1 MERFLEKNRYRL
13 RSALV
18 AALSTSVLAA
28 CAVGPNFHAPEPP
41 ATERYTPDP
50 QPTATVS
57 TEVAGG
63 AAQHFA
69 QDADVPA
76 QWWRLLKSEPLD
88 ELIRRALQNSPTVA
102 SAEATLRSAA
112 ESYGGER
119 GALLLPAADGTASAT
134 REKTSLASF
143 GLPNGP
149 TVYNNLF
156 SASAQ
161 VSYRLDLFGGS
172 RRQLE
177 ALRAQ
182 TDYQRWEL
190 EAARLTLTGNV
201 VTTAVN
207 IASLKAQLAAIHD
220 IVASEREQLA
230 VTERQFAAGTASHA
244 DVLAQQA
251 QLAQTEASVPA
262 LEKQLAQAGH
272 RLAVLA
278 GETPD
283 HAELN
288 GIELDALTLP
298 TELPVSLPANLIR
311 QRPDVQAAEAQ
322 LHQASAQVGVATAN
336 LFPALSLTGSI
347 GSDAAHTQDLLGA
360 GSGVWSVAGTLAQ
373 PLFHGGQLR
382 AQRRAAIDDLDGAA
396 ARYRETVLEA
406 LQQVADT
413 LRALESD
420 ARDLKAQMAAE
431 GAARDSL
438 AIARRQY
445 TAGVSSHVAVLI
457 AERQYI
463 QARESRVLAQ
473 AARYSDSATLFQ
485 SLGGDWWNRSPES
498 QFTTGSLR

>member
-1 MERFLEKNRYRL
+1 MKRFLEKNRCRL

-18 AALSTSVLAA
+18 AALCTSVLAA
-28 CAVGPNFHAPEPP
+28 CAVGPNFRDPKPP

-50 QPTATVS
+50 QPTTTVS

-63 AAQHFA
+63 AAQHLTA
-69 QDADVPA
+69 DADIPA
-76 QWWRLLKSEPLD
+76 EWWRLLKSEPLD
-88 ELIRRALQNSPTVA
+88 ELIRRALKNSPTVA
-102 SAEATLRSAA
+102 SAEATLRSAS
-112 ESYGGER
+112 ENYRGER
-119 GALLLPAADGTASAT
+119 GALLLPTADGTVSAT

-143 GLPNGP
+143 GLPSGQ

-156 SASAQ
+156 SASVQA
-161 VSYRLDLFGGS
+161 SYQLDLFGGS
-172 RRQLE
+172 RRQIE

-207 IASLKAQLAAIHD
+207 VASLKAQLAAIHD
-220 IVASEREQLA
+220 IVAGEREQLA
-230 VTERQFAAGTASHA
+230 VTERQFAAGVSSHA

-251 QLAQTEASVPA
+251 QLAQTEASLPA

-283 HAELN
+283 HAELT

-347 GSDAAHTQDLLGA
+347 GTDASRSQDLLGA
-360 GSGVWSVAGTLAQ
+360 GSGVWSIAGTLTQ

-382 AQRRAAIDDLDGAA
+382 AQRRAAIDDLDGAD

-431 GAARDSL
+431 EAARDSL

-445 TAGVSSHVAVLI
+445 IAGVNSHVAVLI

-463 QARESRVLAQ
+463 QARQSRVVAQ
-473 AARYSDSATLFQ
+473 AARYTDSATLFQ
-485 SLGGDWWNRSPES
+485 SLGGGWWNRSAES
-498 QFTTGSLR
+498 EATTGSLR